1 MIPADEKSAENI
13 KERKP
18 VFTNAYEGVKKIYK
32 AEILALI
39 ASVLLLAGSIISVTG
54 VKAGENAASGEG
66 LLVSGG
72 LLVIVAAVLMIIAA
86 IMNIIGVNRA
96 SKDESAFKNALIAL
110 LFGIAANIL
119 VSACG
124 ENTMISSIGKTL
136 VNVTE
141 ILASYYICTG
151 VINLADRLGD
161 SGVSARGKKVR
172 SILMGIWVASAVL
185 NILATLFGTDET
197 MQAVIGIIAV
207 VGGIISV
214 VAYFLYIG
222 LLGKAKNMLAE

>member
-1 MIPADEKSAENI
+1 M
-13 KERKP
+13 
-18 VFTNAYEGVKKIYK
+18 FTNAYEGVKKIHK

-39 ASVLLLAGSIISVTG
+39 ATVLLLIGSVISLTG
-54 VKAGENAASGEG
+54 IQTGENTSSGES
-66 LLVSGG
+66 LLISGG

-119 VSACG
+119 VSAFSKDPTI
-124 ENTMISSIGKTL
+124 NSIGKAAA
-136 VNVTE
+136 NVTE

-151 VINLADRLGD
+151 VINLADRLGNSD
-161 SGVSARGKKVR
+161 VSARGQKVR
-172 SILMGIWVASAVL
+172 SVLMGIWVAAAVL
-185 NILATLFGTDET
+185 NILSTLFGTNET
-197 MQAVIGIIAV
+197 MQYAIGIIAI
-207 VGGIISV
+207 VGGIISI

-222 LLGKAKNMLAE
+222 LLGRAVKMLAK

>member
-1 MIPADEKSAENI
+1 MFP
-13 KERKP
+13 
-18 VFTNAYEGVKKIYK
+18 NAYEGVKKIYK
-32 AEILALI
+32 AEIIALI
-39 ASVLLLAGSIISVTG
+39 ASVLLLIGSIIGATG
-54 VKAGENAASGEG
+54 IQAGENTASGEG
-66 LLVSGG
+66 LLVWGG
-72 LLVIVAAVLMIIAA
+72 LLVIAAAVLMIIAA

-119 VSACG
+119 VSAFS
-124 ENTMISSIGKTL
+124 NNPTISSIGKTL

-151 VINLADRLGD
+151 VINLADRLSD
-161 SGVSARGKKVR
+161 SDVSARGKKVR

-185 NILATLFGTDET
+185 NVLTTLFGTNET
-197 MQAVIGIIAV
+197 MQTVIGIIAI
-207 VGGIISV
+207 VGSIISI

-222 LLGKAKNMLAE
+222 LLGRAKNMLAK

>member
-1 MIPADEKSAENI
+1 MY
-13 KERKP
+13 
-18 VFTNAYEGVKKIYK
+18 TNAYEGIKKIHK

-39 ASVLLLAGSIISVTG
+39 ATILLLIGSIISATG
-54 VKAGENAASGEG
+54 IQVGETTSSGEG
-66 LLVSGG
+66 LLVGGG
-72 LLVIVAAVLMIIAA
+72 LLVIAAAVLMIIAA

-119 VSACG
+119 VSAFS
-124 ENTMISSIGKTL
+124 NNPTISSIGKTL

-151 VINLADRLGD
+151 IINLADRLGNSD
-161 SGVSARGKKVR
+161 VSTRGQKVR
-172 SILMGIWVASAVL
+172 TILMGIWVASAVL
-185 NILATLFGTDET
+185 NVLSTLFGSNET
-197 MQAVIGIIAV
+197 MQAFIGIIAI
-207 VGGIISV
+207 VGGIISI

-222 LLGKAKNMLAE
+222 LLGRAKNMLAK

>member
-1 MIPADEKSAENI
+1 M
-13 KERKP
+13 
-18 VFTNAYEGVKKIYK
+18 FTNAYEGVKKIHK

-39 ASVLLLAGSIISVTG
+39 AAILLLVGSIIGATG
-54 VKAGENAASGEG
+54 IQAGESTASGEG
-66 LLVSGG
+66 LLVGGG
-72 LLVIVAAVLMIIAA
+72 LLVIIAAVLMIVAA

-119 VSACG
+119 VSACS
-124 ENTMISSIGKTL
+124 NNSTISSIGKTL
-136 VNVTE
+136 ENVTE

-151 VINLADRLGD
+151 IINLADRL
-161 SGVSARGKKVR
+161 SNSEVSARGKKVR

-185 NILATLFGTDET
+185 NVLSTLFGTNGT
-197 MQAVIGIIAV
+197 MQVVIGVIAIV
-207 VGGIISV
+207 SGIISI

-222 LLGKAKNMLAE
+222 LLGRAKNMLAK